1 MARNVDTQFL
11 LYTVVSD
18 RDLARIQNV
27 GNVWF
32 QPCGS
37 WGKDSGGMRSTRS
50 IAYWFSAAAVGRLPC
65 VDNGGVVS
73 GGFGR
78 DSSSMKMQVNRDE
91 HGYPRV
97 TIDSP
102 VDASALAV
110 MDM

>member
-1 MARNVDTQFL
+1 
-11 LYTVVSD
+11 
-18 RDLARIQNV
+18 
-27 GNVWF
+27 
-32 QPCGS
+32 
-37 WGKDSGGMRSTRS
+37 MRSTRS
-50 IAYWFSAAAVGRLPC
+50 IAYWFSAAAAGRLPC

-78 DSSSMKMQVNRDE
+78 GSSSMKMQVNRDG
-91 HGYPRV
+91 HGYQRV